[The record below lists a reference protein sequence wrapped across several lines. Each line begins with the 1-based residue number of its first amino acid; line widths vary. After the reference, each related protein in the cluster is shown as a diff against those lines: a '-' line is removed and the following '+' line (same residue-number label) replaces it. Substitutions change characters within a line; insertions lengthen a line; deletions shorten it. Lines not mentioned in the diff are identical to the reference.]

1 MVKVSGLSVAVV
13 MLVVAGAAQAQ
24 EADCG
29 DPQNQM
35 ELNFCAKQ
43 DWQDQD
49 QRLNAEY
56 KRAVT
61 RAKEF
66 DAGGYAEGESAAAAL
81 KTAQRAWLAFRDG
94 NCAAEAFAM
103 KGGSGEP
110 LIFFGCLGAMTA
122 TRADELAVWLAY

>member
-1 MVKVSGLSVAVV
+1 MALLTFVV
-13 MLVVAGAAQAQ
+13 TGAARAQ
-24 EADCG
+24 EADCD

-35 ELNFCAKQ
+35 EMNFCARQ

-56 KRAVT
+56 KRAMT

-66 DAGGYAEGESAAAAL
+66 DAEGYAAGDSAAAAL
-81 KTAQRAWLAFRDG
+81 KTAQRAWLAFRDA

-103 KGGSGEP
+103 KGGTGEP
-110 LIFFGCLGAMTA
+110 LIFFSCLGAMTA
-122 TRADELAVWLAY
+122 TRADELAVWLAF